1 MGSILQF
8 ALEVIGLAMEN
19 HPRSKKKK
27 KKPVRVSH
35 KGFKSSG
42 I

>member
-27 KKPVRVSH
+27 KPVRVSH